1 MEPQTACTELEEG
14 QGGFHKLSSVVQ
26 PDCMRE
32 QPGWRV
38 SRGIKWE
45 PCKGTPQRWEAQW
58 QQFLMTLQGP
68 HSAWQNPQLLETAP
82 WDDAKTFLASFEQ
95 VAKACQ
101 WPRGEWAARLLPALS
116 GEAEQT
122 FITLAAGDREDYGK
136 VKAAILRGDALRME
150 AQRQHFRQFC
160 CEEVEDP
167 RRVYSQLQELCHLW
181 LKPERRSKEQIL
193 ELLILEQFLAS
204 LPPELQGWIRAG
216 GPETCSQAVALAE
229 DFLMSQQTAR
239 AGEWQEPLQEM
250 AEDSRDAEVAPLNVG
265 QNQICKEAKQ
275 ISNGDLCLLGSGI
288 QGPRDPNSLLPPE
301 GEEMARPDQAEGPM
315 NLEETGTSLHVVE
328 QSLTQPGQ
336 QTMFWQVMQEE
347 DRDTDSSEGLLV
359 PQPDLTSHS
368 EKAEEMFVQFPVEN
382 ERFPSQDAGDEKG
395 RNIKIEYSQQGETGL
410 EETCGTSAEIS
421 QGNISLTAENRGQ
434 RYKAKF
440 MKDQNECG
448 DEKRSRIKVD
458 TSQQG
463 EIGTTTELFQWT
475 IPVTA
480 AIRGQRCVEK
490 RSRMNMD
497 TSQQGEVGTLT
508 ALSQWALREAAAIQK
523 QRCDERRSMIK
534 MENSQQAD
542 ALPEEAHSTLTEI
555 YQWNV
560 PVTAAVYEE
569 RCELRGEQGR
579 KPAEENDESHKF
591 TEGLAAA
598 CSKSSVV
605 HFRPKKFLV
614 SKYGKKCN
622 YRFGLVKHTGE
633 EHYAYPVSGE
643 NIQQKSYLVTHQRIP
658 TGKKSYDCSECGKSF
673 HPKSKLL
680 RHQKIHTR
688 ESPFECLECG
698 KSFISRGT
706 LMVHQIIHTGE
717 KPFECPQCGK
727 CFSQRTNL
735 LRHQRIHTGEKVHE
749 CLKCGKKFYRKDKL
763 IQHQRVHTGE
773 KPYECPECGKSF
785 TVKEKLLR
793 HQRIHL
799 GY

>member
-382 ERFPSQDAGDEKG
+382 ERFPSQDAG
-395 RNIKIEYSQQGETGL
+395 
-410 EETCGTSAEIS
+410 
-421 QGNISLTAENRGQ
+421 
-434 RYKAKF
+434 
-440 MKDQNECG
+440 
-448 DEKRSRIKVD
+448 
-458 TSQQG
+458 
-463 EIGTTTELFQWT
+463 
-475 IPVTA
+475 
-480 AIRGQRCVEK
+480 VEK

>member
-382 ERFPSQDAGDEKG
+382 ERFPSQDAGDE
-395 RNIKIEYSQQGETGL
+395 
-410 EETCGTSAEIS
+410 
-421 QGNISLTAENRGQ
+421 
-434 RYKAKF
+434 
-440 MKDQNECG
+440 
-448 DEKRSRIKVD
+448 
-458 TSQQG
+458 
-463 EIGTTTELFQWT
+463 
-475 IPVTA
+475 
-480 AIRGQRCVEK
+480 
-490 RSRMNMD
+490 
-497 TSQQGEVGTLT
+497 
-508 ALSQWALREAAAIQK
+508 
-523 QRCDERRSMIK
+523 RRSMIK